1 MEMEMAEGEFPGS
14 YRERKS
20 KRNGKKMMYNSNG
33 EWGKWED
40 LNPEILALILV
51 RIPAEERV
59 ATASLVCK
67 SWMSCVLGPFCWSD
81 IDIQDW
87 CRRRHLAV
95 EYVNSAVRKLVR
107 RSKGTFR
114 RLSAFRLG
122 DSGFAFA
129 ANCGR
134 CLKVLEIPM
143 SEVNDK
149 IVAKFAESLV
159 NLSVMDISY
168 CLKITH
174 VGIEAFGKN
183 CKSLTQLKRNM
194 PPQELERLSS
204 TSKVNELEAMVIAD
218 TMPLLQHL
226 QLGFG
231 CFGDTGLG
239 AILAKCK
246 ALTHLDIQ
254 GCWNV
259 KLEGELEDRC
269 LQLPA
274 FKSPWVYDLFT
285 DNDEQDDENK
295 DDEYSSSDSE

>member
-1 MEMEMAEGEFPGS
+1 
-14 YRERKS
+14 
-20 KRNGKKMMYNSNG
+20 MMYSSNG

-40 LNPEILALILV
+40 LNSEILALILV
-51 RIPAEERV
+51 RIPAEARV

-67 SWMSCVLGPFCWSD
+67 SWMSCVLGPFCWPD

-95 EYVNSAVRKLVR
+95 EYVDSAVRKLVR
-107 RSKGTFR
+107 RKGTFR

-129 ANCGR
+129 ANW

-143 SEVNDK
+143 SEVNGK
-149 IVAKFAESLV
+149 IVV
-159 NLSVMDISY
+159 NY

-204 TSKVNELEAMVIAD
+204 TSKVNKLEAMVIAD

-254 GCWNV
+254 GCWNL

-285 DNDEQDDENK
+285 DNYEQDDEND
-295 DDEYSSSDSE
+295 DDEYSSTDSEIEDLVSFLIDGFCFFW

>member
-1 MEMEMAEGEFPGS
+1 
-14 YRERKS
+14 
-20 KRNGKKMMYNSNG
+20 MMYSSNG

-40 LNPEILALILV
+40 LNSEILALIPV
-51 RIPAEERV
+51 RIPAEAMV

-95 EYVNSAVRKLVR
+95 EYVDSAVRKLVR

-149 IVAKFAESLV
+149 IVVKFAESLV
-159 NLSVMDISY
+159 NLFKEKY
-168 CLKITH
+168 
-174 VGIEAFGKN
+174 A
-183 CKSLTQLKRNM
+183 
-194 PPQELERLSS
+194 PQELERLSS

-254 GCWNV
+254 GCWNL
-259 KLEGELEDRC
+259 KLEGELEERC

-285 DNDEQDDENK
+285 DNDEQDD
-295 DDEYSSSDSE
+295 

>member
-1 MEMEMAEGEFPGS
+1 
-14 YRERKS
+14 
-20 KRNGKKMMYNSNG
+20 MMYNSNG

-87 CRRRHLAV
+87 CCRRHLAV
-95 EYVNSAVRKLVR
+95 EYVDSAVRKLVR

-129 ANCGR
+129 ANW

-149 IVAKFAESLV
+149 IVA
-159 NLSVMDISY
+159 NY

-274 FKSPWVYDLFT
+274 FKKDLVSFVI
-285 DNDEQDDENK
+285 DGFCFFW
-295 DDEYSSSDSE
+295 